1 MVNKKVWIENR
12 VNELTEQRRNQ
23 LEEVYEEEWLFRVGV
38 EEEERVSL
46 EYSEEI
52 IPDAIEKLKYEDGWD
67 EAYTSALEE
76 INFNYS
82 IWNLQKKWDEIE
94 EKFPRYIEEIKSF
107 LRHLSM
113 NTMSWKMLSVSTST
127 ALLSVILRSKRTRS
141 RSRRRMNILCMSHI
155 MSSSKDCWMKK
166 LARREVMQIE

>member
-1 MVNKKVWIENR
+1 MMNKKIWVENR
-12 VNELTEQRRNQ
+12 IKELTEQRRKQ
-23 LEEVYEEEWLFRVGV
+23 LEEVYEEQWLFRVGA

-52 IPDAIEKLKYEDGWD
+52 IPDAIEKLKYEDGLD

-107 LRHLSM
+107 FAPFIDEYNELEDVKREYINS
-113 NTMSWKMLSVSTST
+113 SVERDLEIEKDEIAEQAEDEYPLYESYYKQLEG
-127 ALLSVILRSKRTRS
+127 LLDEETGEEGS
-141 RSRRRMNILCMSHI
+141 
-155 MSSSKDCWMKK
+155 D
-166 LARREVMQIE
+166 AD

>member
-1 MVNKKVWIENR
+1 MMNKKIWVENR
-12 VNELTEQRRNQ
+12 IKELTEQRRNQ

-107 LRHLSM
+107 FAPFIDEYNELEDVKREYINS
-113 NTMSWKMLSVSTST
+113 SVERDLEIEKDEIAEQAEDEYPLYESYYEQLEG
-127 ALLSVILRSKRTRS
+127 LLDEETGEEGS
-141 RSRRRMNILCMSHI
+141 
-155 MSSSKDCWMKK
+155 D
-166 LARREVMQIE
+166 AD

>member
-1 MVNKKVWIENR
+1 MVNKKVWVENR

-107 LRHLSM
+107 FAPFIDEYNELEDVKREYINS
-113 NTMSWKMLSVSTST
+113 SVERDLEIEKDEIAEQAEDEYPLYESYYEQLEG
-127 ALLSVILRSKRTRS
+127 LLDEETGEEGS
-141 RSRRRMNILCMSHI
+141 
-155 MSSSKDCWMKK
+155 D
-166 LARREVMQIE
+166 AD

>member
-23 LEEVYEEEWLFRVGV
+23 LEEWLFRVGV

-107 LRHLSM
+107 FAPFIDEYNELEDVKREYINS
-113 NTMSWKMLSVSTST
+113 SVERDLEIEKDEIAEQAEDEYPLYESYYEQLEG
-127 ALLSVILRSKRTRS
+127 LLDEETGEEGS
-141 RSRRRMNILCMSHI
+141 
-155 MSSSKDCWMKK
+155 D
-166 LARREVMQIE
+166 AD

>member
-23 LEEVYEEEWLFRVGV
+23 LEEVHEEEWLFRVGV

-107 LRHLSM
+107 FAPFIDEYNELEDVKREYINS
-113 NTMSWKMLSVSTST
+113 SVERDLEIEKDEIAEQAEDEYPLYESYYEQLEG
-127 ALLSVILRSKRTRS
+127 LLDEETGEEGS
-141 RSRRRMNILCMSHI
+141 
-155 MSSSKDCWMKK
+155 D
-166 LARREVMQIE
+166 AD

>member
-1 MVNKKVWIENR
+1 MMNKKIWVENR
-12 VNELTEQRRNQ
+12 IKELTEQRRKQ

-107 LRHLSM
+107 FAPFIDEYNELEDVKREYINS
-113 NTMSWKMLSVSTST
+113 SVERDLEIEKDEIAEQAEDEYPFFESYYEQLEG
-127 ALLSVILRSKRTRS
+127 LLEAEDGEDVG
-141 RSRRRMNILCMSHI
+141 
-155 MSSSKDCWMKK
+155 D
-166 LARREVMQIE
+166 

>member
-1 MVNKKVWIENR
+1 MMNKKIWVENR
-12 VNELTEQRRNQ
+12 IKELTEQRRKQ
-23 LEEVYEEEWLFRVGV
+23 LEEVHKEQWLFRVGA

-107 LRHLSM
+107 FAPFIDEYNELEDVKREYINS
-113 NTMSWKMLSVSTST
+113 SVERDLEIEKDEIAEQAEDAYPLYESYYKQLEG
-127 ALLSVILRSKRTRS
+127 LLDEETGEEGS
-141 RSRRRMNILCMSHI
+141 
-155 MSSSKDCWMKK
+155 D
-166 LARREVMQIE
+166 AD

>member
-1 MVNKKVWIENR
+1 MMNKKIWVENR
-12 VNELTEQRRNQ
+12 IKELTEQRRKQ
-23 LEEVYEEEWLFRVGV
+23 LEEVYKEQWLFRVGA

-107 LRHLSM
+107 FAPFIDEYNELEDVKREYINS
-113 NTMSWKMLSVSTST
+113 SVERDLEIEKDEIAEQAEDAYPLYESYYKQLEG
-127 ALLSVILRSKRTRS
+127 LLDEETGEEGS
-141 RSRRRMNILCMSHI
+141 
-155 MSSSKDCWMKK
+155 D
-166 LARREVMQIE
+166 AD

>member
-107 LRHLSM
+107 FAPFIDEYNELEDVKREHINS
-113 NTMSWKMLSVSTST
+113 SVERDLEIEKDEIAEQAEDEYPLYESYYEQLEG
-127 ALLSVILRSKRTRS
+127 LLDEETGEEGS
-141 RSRRRMNILCMSHI
+141 
-155 MSSSKDCWMKK
+155 D
-166 LARREVMQIE
+166 AD